1 MKHKRSFAILLL
13 ALAAALTACG
23 GNGQSS
29 LPEPSDP
36 GSSVVSSEPSS
47 EESLL
52 SRSEAET
59 LAKEQVPLDFNGSCT
74 LTPAEDEELDGSSCY
89 VFAVTGKTE
98 LTVLVDKETGAVT
111 TRHTDGS
118 TYPVEDDPAF
128 RTTPTQWGGTY
139 ASETGSILTVELM
152 DNNSF
157 EFTLTAGEET
167 LEAQVG
173 RIAADD
179 PSQAESVGKDGVR
192 LYFAKQG
199 DAIRITAEDA
209 AGESFA
215 GEYALDR

>member
-47 EESLL
+47 EEPLL

-128 RTTPTQWGGTY
+128 RNPTKPVGAFY
-139 ASETGSILTVELM
+139 
-152 DNNSF
+152 DK
-157 EFTLTAGEET
+157 ET
-167 LEAQVG
+167 LPKREASS
-173 RIAADD
+173 
-179 PSQAESVGKDGVR
+179 PSS
-192 LYFAKQG
+192 
-199 DAIRITAEDA
+199 
-209 AGESFA
+209 
-215 GEYALDR
+215 